1 MTAYRQNV
9 LQKQMFVIE
18 IAGVPIGIISRF
30 ESTKEFFLDYLT
42 DQLPT
47 TIVSATDEEMMMEDD
62 EISERTERMVINS
75 TAVRTSSEIQ

>member
-30 ESTKEFFLDYLT
+30 ESTKEFFLDYL
-42 DQLPT
+42 
-47 TIVSATDEEMMMEDD
+47 
-62 EISERTERMVINS
+62 
-75 TAVRTSSEIQ
+75 